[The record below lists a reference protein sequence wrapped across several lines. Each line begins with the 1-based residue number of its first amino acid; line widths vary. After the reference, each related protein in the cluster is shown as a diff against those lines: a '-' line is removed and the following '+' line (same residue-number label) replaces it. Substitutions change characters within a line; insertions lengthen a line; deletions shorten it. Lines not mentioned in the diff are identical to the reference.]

1 MLAPESSVS
10 RDTKSLGQF
19 HLSSPELVKR
29 LRALTLKL
37 LPVEVDL
44 AQLTEPTS
52 RFISPQV
59 IQAYVRAAGDFSD
72 AVSSLWCL

>member
-1 MLAPESSVS
+1 MLAPESSVF
-10 RDTKSLGQF
+10 RDIKHFL
-19 HLSSPELVKR
+19 LSSPELVKR

-37 LPVEVDL
+37 LPVEVDP

-72 AVSSLWCL
+72 AVSPLWCL